1 MSDYRFSSIL
11 FDMDGTLWDA
21 VDTYADIWNETY
33 RMLGIDARMTRDQL
47 LDCMGL
53 TLGDIIKRLNPD
65 GIDEVR
71 FTAALR
77 EVDSQLMPAKGG
89 ILYPGVREGLARLAG
104 HFPLFM
110 VSNCGPHG
118 LDYFL
123 QYTGLRP
130 YIKDTLTN
138 GQTHLSKADN
148 IKLLMER
155 HNLTDAVYVG
165 DTQTDCDAAHL
176 AGIPMIYMDYGF
188 GECRDADFRMHSFAS
203 LTDFLLTPNS
213 PDGL

>member
-1 MSDYRFSSIL
+1 MADYRFNSII

-33 RMLGIDARMTRDQL
+33 RMLGIEARMTRAQL

-53 TLGDIIKRLNPD
+53 TLSTIIKRLNPE
-65 GIDEVR
+65 GIDEAQ

-77 EVDSQLMPAKGG
+77 KVDSRLMPVKGG
-89 ILYPGVREGLARLAG
+89 TLYPGVREGLARLAER
-104 HFPLFM
+104 FPLFM

-123 QYTGLRP
+123 RYTGLTP

-138 GQTHLSKADN
+138 GQTRLSKADN
-148 IKLLMER
+148 IKLMIER
-155 HNLTDAVYVG
+155 HNLSDAVYVG
-165 DTQTDCDAAHL
+165 DTQTDCDAAHR
-176 AGIPMIYMDYGF
+176 AGIPMIYMGYGF
-188 GECRDADFRMHSFAS
+188 GECHDADFRMHSFTQ
-203 LTDFLLTPNS
+203 LTDFLLTSDS
-213 PDGL
+213 PSVL

>member
-1 MSDYRFSSIL
+1 MSVYRFSSII

-21 VDTYADIWNETY
+21 VDTYAAIWNETY
-33 RMLGIDARMTRDQL
+33 RMLGIDARMTREQL

-53 TLGDIIKRLNPD
+53 TLSTIIKRLNPA
-65 GIDEVR
+65 GVDEAQ

-77 EVDSQLMPAKGG
+77 EVDSRLMPTRGG
-89 ILYPGVREGLARLAG
+89 TLYPGVREGIERLAKQ
-104 HFPLFM
+104 FPLFM

-123 QYTGLRP
+123 QYTRLRP

-138 GQTHLSKADN
+138 GQTHLPKADN
-148 IKLLMER
+148 IKLIIER
-155 HNLTDAVYVG
+155 HGLTDAVYVG
-165 DTQTDCDAAHL
+165 DTQTDCDAAHR

-188 GECRDADFRMHSFAS
+188 GEAPDADFRMHSFAE
-203 LTDFLLTPNS
+203 LTDFLLTPLHS
-213 PDGL
+213 

>member
-1 MSDYRFSSIL
+1 MADYRFNSII

-33 RMLGIDARMTRDQL
+33 RMLGIEARMTRAQL

-53 TLGDIIKRLNPD
+53 TLSTIIKRLNPE
-65 GIDEVR
+65 GIDEAQ

-77 EVDSQLMPAKGG
+77 KVDSQLMPVKGG
-89 ILYPGVREGLARLAG
+89 TLYPGVREGLARLAER
-104 HFPLFM
+104 FPLFM

-123 QYTGLRP
+123 QYTGLTP
-130 YIKDTLTN
+130 YINDTLTN

-148 IKLLMER
+148 IKLMIER
-155 HNLTDAVYVG
+155 HNLSDAVYVG
-165 DTQTDCDAAHL
+165 DTQTDCDAAHRT
-176 AGIPMIYMDYGF
+176 GIPMIYMDYGF
-188 GECRDADFRMHSFAS
+188 GECHDADFRMHSFTQ
-203 LTDFLLTPNS
+203 LTDFLLTSDS
-213 PDGL
+213 PSVL